1 MQHVPHARETGGISR
16 APSDAASLMTRR
28 RFLMVSA
35 LVAVNVASAAAQD
48 YRIRIDARAQSV
60 SFRGLSADSIRLG
73 DTITDL
79 DGTARSPEGQAVRC
93 FGGPYCYFFRS
104 GPVLRGVP
112 VTLSASIAMWG
123 LGVEGLSLRTTGRYV
138 RDLGKGEVW
147 PGTEPT
153 LQLVEGYLAYERWG
167 LAARA
172 GRQLM
177 SSRLEHIGFD
187 GGWLRGRWERFSL
200 EFTGYGGWG
209 LGQAAAVSPSSP
221 ALNPLD
227 EWRPHE
233 RQLVAGAEAAWLF
246 RDIDV
251 RAEYRR
257 EIDRVDRNFVSERT
271 ALSFGGTFA
280 GIRGA
285 GGFDYNIAEG
295 HWGSADLKL
304 SYLRPSYSVAAGVR
318 RYQPYFSLWTLW
330 GAFSPVPYNA
340 TNLFAQVR
348 PASWLQLRAR
358 SEWYRYADAGVSTAL
373 VPHLQDH
380 GWRASGAATA
390 TLSHHLTVD
399 AGAGRE
405 RGPGASTGFADA
417 SLTFAPTEKYSATLY
432 GGTLERPLE
441 LRYYDAQSRWIGG
454 RGEWQMRSDLR
465 LWSDVARITDK
476 RERTEAN
483 GTSLAQFRMRAGVSA
498 ALGSGADR
506 TQLPPARR
514 TPK

>member
-1 MQHVPHARETGGISR
+1 MF
-16 APSDAASLMTRR
+16 RR
-28 RFLMVSA
+28 RFLIVPA
-35 LVAVNVASAAAQD
+35 LLAMNVNSAAAQD
-48 YRIRIDARAQSV
+48 YRIRIDARAQAI
-60 SFRGLSADSIRLG
+60 SFRGLNADSIPVG
-73 DTITDL
+73 DTITSL
-79 DGTARSPEGQAVRC
+79 DGTVRAPEGQAIRC
-93 FGGPYCYFFRS
+93 TGGGYCYFFRP

-112 VTLSASIAMWG
+112 VALSASVAMWG

-138 RDLGKGEVW
+138 RDLGKEEVW
-147 PGTEPT
+147 PGTEPA

-167 LAARA
+167 LSARG
-172 GRQLM
+172 GRQLL

-209 LGQAAAVSPSSP
+209 LGQAAVVPSSSP
-221 ALNPLD
+221 ALNPLN
-227 EWRPHE
+227 EWRPRE
-233 RQLVAGAEAAWLF
+233 RQLVAGAEAAWLH

-257 EIDRVDRNFVSERT
+257 EIDRQDNNFISERA

-304 SYLRPSYSVAAGVR
+304 TYLRPRYTVAGGVR
-318 RYQPYFSLWTLW
+318 RYRPYFSLWTLW

-340 TNLFAQVR
+340 ANLFAQVR
-348 PASWLQLRAR
+348 PWSWLQLRTR
-358 SEWYRYADAGVSTAL
+358 SEWYRYADAGISTGL
-373 VPHLQDH
+373 VPQLRDR
-380 GWRASGAATA
+380 GWRASAAASA
-390 TLSHHLTVD
+390 TMGRSLTID
-399 AGAGRE
+399 AGLGRE
-405 RGPGASTGFADA
+405 RGPGASAGSADA
-417 SLTFAPTEKYSATLY
+417 ALTFAPREEYSVTLY

-441 LRYYDAQSRWIGG
+441 LRYYDAESRWIGG

-465 LWSDVARITDK
+465 LWTDLARIRDK
-476 RERTEAN
+476 RRRPDAD
-483 GTSLAQFRMRAGVSA
+483 GASLAQFRMRGGISV

-514 TPK
+514 TPR